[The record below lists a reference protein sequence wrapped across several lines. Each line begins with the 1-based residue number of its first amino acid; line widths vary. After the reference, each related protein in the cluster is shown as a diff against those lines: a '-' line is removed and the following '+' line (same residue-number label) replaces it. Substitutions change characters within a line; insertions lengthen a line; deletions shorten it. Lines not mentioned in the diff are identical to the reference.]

1 MLRLIIIFFILFASC
16 NSTPERQNNK
26 NTTKKNP
33 NKYSK
38 DYKIPSCE
46 VDTTLAYKIDT
57 IFVSKKE
64 TIIDD
69 ITYLDICNMDDKYK
83 IKPKKIVLGEIDHI
97 TEGFIWKNDTIII
110 RQPYADESFYIVNPI
125 RKVYINGKEAK
136 ITRVIVKDIDV
147 FLFFNNI
154 LLDYYYLDELY
165 YKDSKYILREQ
176 PMRYTGKNKQKFVLV
191 IVPEDNKVFE
201 LFIE

>member
-16 NSTPERQNNK
+16 NSTPGWQNNK
-26 NTTKKNP
+26 NTTEKNP
-33 NKYSK
+33 NKPSK
-38 DYKIPSCE
+38 GDTIPTYKI
-46 VDTTLAYKIDT
+46 DTTFTYKIDT

-97 TEGFIWKNDTIII
+97 TEGFIWKNDTILIKQFI
-110 RQPYADESFYIVNPI
+110 KSKWLGINIKD
-125 RKVYINGKEAK
+125 RKILINGKEAK